1 MTRLR
6 WPVVALLSLFL
17 SAGAACSSSS
27 GGPAPK
33 AKKDLAKT
41 FKLASAHTLSVDT
54 LRFSVLYDVSGF
66 GQMTGEGFLDLKRG
80 SMSMITYEPS
90 FEPGSPPVKTE
101 SRIVGDTFYMLGA
114 SFPPLPEGKTWIK
127 HDLATLGDGLGID
140 FGAIAEQSRNS
151 DVRSQLSFMQ
161 VTKSDIEELGTEEIR
176 GTPTTHYKFTVEV
189 AEAVKDLPPE
199 DAELKPFLEGLGVDE
214 YPGEAWI
221 DDEGLIRRISYTINE
236 PVDDN
241 GTTQS
246 TSMSQDFF
254 DFGAK
259 VVVSAPP
266 PSAVVD
272 YEEAL
277 DQFYSS
283 R

>member
-1 MTRLR
+1 MQQQFR
-6 WPVVALLSLFL
+6 
-17 SAGAACSSSS
+17 
-27 GGPAPK
+27 PAPK

-41 FKLASAHTLSVDT
+41 FKFASSHTLSVDT
-54 LRFSVLYDVSGF
+54 LRFSVVFGNPGL
-66 GQMTGEGFLDLKRG
+66 GQMTGEGFLDLKSG
-80 SMSMITYEPS
+80 TMSMIMYDPS
-90 FEPGSPPVKTE
+90 SEPGAPPVKIE
-101 SRIVGDTFYMLGA
+101 SLIVGDALYTRGATFPA
-114 SFPPLPEGKTWIK
+114 LPEGKTWTK
-127 HDLATLGDGLGID
+127 HDLATLGDGFGVD

-151 DVRSQLSFMQ
+151 DVRSELSFLQ

-176 GTPTTHYKFTVEV
+176 GIPTTHYKFTVVV